1 MKRTVKLVLTI
12 IIIAVVAVYAVFNA
26 KKPLKAELIEVKPQ
40 TVSLVFKEEG
50 IVETTLDRPVY
61 ATVSGEIVNL
71 AVKEGQRVSRGD
83 LLVQIDT
90 KDMEYQLA
98 QLKAQRKSLEGQE
111 KKSFQ
116 EIGQQ
121 IKQQQLAIEEINR
134 QLEKSREDYAK
145 AKSLYEAGAISKTEL
160 DDAESAVKQLESE
173 LSQQQTR
180 LELLLEQAGSAGI
193 EISGSGSTGNA
204 KVNTATKQ
212 YFQGMIEAVDAQIK
226 QLEHQI
232 ESARITAPIEGVVEE
247 IYVKEKA
254 MVPPQTE
261 LMKIIGNEGL
271 EVNAYL
277 LTEDVIYIKE
287 GMKVALIQ
295 KRKDRDYKF
304 YGTVTSVAPSAVEKV
319 SALGMIERRVKVTI
333 QPGGNIP
340 ELRPGYALDVE
351 FSVLS
356 QENKLAVPKTCL
368 FPYENGDALW
378 IVKDGRAQIRKV
390 TKGMETDELVV
401 IEQGLKPG
409 DIVIKNPQL
418 EGLEQGKRVINYSS
432 SPSSANF
439 SRDGMPS
446 VSHPRR
452 V

>member
-1 MKRTVKLVLTI
+1 VKLVLTI
-12 IIIAVVAVYAVFNA
+12 IIIAVVAAYAAFNA
-26 KKPLKAELIEVKPQ
+26 QKPLKAELIEVKPQ

-50 IVETTLDRPVY
+50 IVETALDRPVY

-121 IKQQQLAIEEINR
+121 IKQQQLAIEEIKR

-145 AKSLYEAGAISKTEL
+145 AKLLYEAGAISKTEL
-160 DDAESAVKQLESE
+160 DDAESAVKQLENE

-180 LELLLEQAGSAGI
+180 LELLMEQAGSAGTG
-193 EISGSGSTGNA
+193 ISGNGSEDPVKA
-204 KVNTATKQ
+204 NTATQQ
-212 YFQGMIEAVDAQIK
+212 YYQGMIEAVDAQIK
-226 QLEHQI
+226 QLEYRI
-232 ESARITAPIEGVVEE
+232 ENSRITAPIDGVVEE
-247 IYVKEKA
+247 LNAKA
-254 MVPPQTE
+254 GMMVSPQAP
-261 LMKIIGNEGL
+261 LMKITVTGGL
-271 EVNAYL
+271 DVNAYL
-277 LTEDVIYIKE
+277 LTEDVIYINE

-333 QPGGNIP
+333 QPEGNIP

-368 FPYENGDALW
+368 FPYEDGDALW
-378 IVKDGRAQIRKV
+378 VVKNGRAQIQKV
-390 TKGMETDELVV
+390 KKGMETDEAVV
-401 IEQGLKPG
+401 IERGLAPG
-409 DIVIKNPQL
+409 DRVIKNPQL
-418 EGLEQGKRVINYSS
+418 EGLEQGKKIT
-432 SPSSANF
+432 A
-439 SRDGMPS
+439 
-446 VSHPRR
+446 
-452 V
+452 